1 LADAYFFS
9 AVRVRGDSDR
19 GEKAP
24 RAEGEEA
31 MVNLKTLTTT
41 EDKRKKAL
49 ASAMAA
55 AVLAA
60 GLITT
65 TEAKPVHAA
74 FTGQNGRIAF
84 TSLRDGNPEIYTM
97 NPDGMDQKRL
107 TTDPSPSDF
116 IFDEEPTVSPDGK
129 KIAFTSNATIR
140 EMHVDG
146 TKMKTIT
153 SENSGDSNWGVV
165 TQ

>member
-31 MVNLKTLTTT
+31 VVNLKTLITT

-65 TEAKPVHAA
+65 TEAKPIHAV

-84 TSLRDGNPEIYTM
+84 TS
-97 NPDGMDQKRL
+97 
-107 TTDPSPSDF
+107 
-116 IFDEEPTVSPDGK
+116 
-129 KIAFTSNATIR
+129 NAAIR
-140 EMHVDG
+140 VHLADG
-146 TKMKTIT
+146 TKKKTIT
-153 SENSGDSNWGVV
+153 SENSGDSDWGVV
-165 TQ
+165 T

>member
-1 LADAYFFS
+1 
-9 AVRVRGDSDR
+9 
-19 GEKAP
+19 
-24 RAEGEEA
+24 
-31 MVNLKTLTTT
+31 
-41 EDKRKKAL
+41 
-49 ASAMAA
+49 MAA

-65 TEAKPVHAA
+65 TEAKPIHAV

-107 TTDPSPSDF
+107 TTGPTLHF

-140 EMHVDG
+140 EMHADG
-146 TKMKTIT
+146 PKKKTIT
-153 SENSGDSNWGVV
+153 SENSGDSDWGVV
-165 TQ
+165 IQ